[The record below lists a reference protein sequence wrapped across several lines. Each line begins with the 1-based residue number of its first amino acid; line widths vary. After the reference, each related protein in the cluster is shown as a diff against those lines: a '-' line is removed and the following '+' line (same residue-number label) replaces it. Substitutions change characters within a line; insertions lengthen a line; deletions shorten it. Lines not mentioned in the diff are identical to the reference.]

1 MDYYGFYTGKEFSA
15 YEYLGAHRLENGTV
29 FRTFAPN
36 AVRISVIGEFNDWG
50 ETPMD
55 KVYDGNFWECTVPGA
70 KAGMMYRNTGSTD
83 VTALLSTTAIP
94 MAFSWNCARTQPQSS
109 ASLSGYEFRDSK
121 WQKKHRAGL
130 DKPLNIYEIHAGSWR
145 RKERVDGV
153 EKNAEKHSK
162 KYFEKIFGKRRG
174 KWCGKGAGKW
184 LVFLY

>member
-70 KAGMMYRNTGSTD
+70 KAGMMYKYRIYRRDGSFID
-83 VTALLSTTAIP
+83 HCDP
-94 MAFSWNCARTQPQSS
+94 YGFSWNCARTQPQSS
-109 ASLSGYEFRDSK
+109 A
-121 WQKKHRAGL
+121 A
-130 DKPLNIYEIHAGSWR
+130 
-145 RKERVDGV
+145 
-153 EKNAEKHSK
+153 
-162 KYFEKIFGKRRG
+162 
-174 KWCGKGAGKW
+174 
-184 LVFLY
+184 